1 MTTSNKYAT
10 GQCSVHSNSL
20 FASRRQ
26 NSLPPPSPLGEGVYP
41 VRMLGELGMSESS
54 HLVELGQAA
63 STSLHATGV
72 VESRHQQQQHH
83 QYGRERFSLKRYN
96 TAPVAWQ
103 PSSTGCV
110 VDESRLLTSLSTLC
124 PNTPEEEPSCSG
136 SRNSPGEGH
145 DYFSN
150 GTQNNSNDTARAVPT
165 LRKPPNN
172 NSSSTTTNTPY
183 ATTTP
188 LSSTETLPLLPTLSD
203 EAAKQ
208 DKDDQ
213 EETKRAIH
221 CSRHMRDYHCPCATC
236 ARFRRTRRQRP
247 RASRGRSQT
256 RRSHGG
262 GGADTVIIID
272 TWKPASSLPVK
283 RFSLLAAAT
292 ALRDATTTTP
302 AEMSGAADN
311 DKNTTSGEQTS
322 TETGEAAPVSDKKS
336 RSTASPKL
344 CSPDSSSELFT
355 PISELSSVGMLFE
368 YKERL
373 GRLRIRQQDAILRCE
388 EHHTTQKSR
397 VRQTINVDFGYVKSE
412 SMIWEERLKKL
423 EAEEKGALSAADK
436 LDSSNNNEDGED
448 CHDKE
453 TLGTASASPKHNKGV
468 VCPKL
473 KKVTI
478 KAAKAFFRQVLMIK
492 KITEL
497 EQDHQLDLARL
508 RRHHLEQDRELLE
521 EYPAIN
527 NCLCAGDSPLSKT
540 VRQQKYWKP
549 LLVAIAN
556 KKNWEVPQ
564 ARGVDW

>member
-1 MTTSNKYAT
+1 
-10 GQCSVHSNSL
+10 
-20 FASRRQ
+20 
-26 NSLPPPSPLGEGVYP
+26 
-41 VRMLGELGMSESS
+41 MSESS
-54 HLVELGQAA
+54 HLVELGHAA

-72 VESRHQQQQHH
+72 VDSRHQQQQQH
-83 QYGRERFSLKRYN
+83 QSGREQFSLKRFN
-96 TAPVAWQ
+96 TAPPAGQ
-103 PSSTGCV
+103 SSSTGCV
-110 VDESRLLTSLSTLC
+110 VDESRPLSSSSTLC
-124 PNTPEEEPSCSG
+124 LNTPDEEPSCSG
-136 SRNSPGEGH
+136 SRNSSGEGH
-145 DYFSN
+145 DYFSSTSN
-150 GTQNNSNDTARAVPT
+150 SLNNTVRVVPT
-165 LRKPPNN
+165 LRKPLDNN
-172 NSSSTTTNTPY
+172 YSTISTPY

-188 LSSTETLPLLPTLSD
+188 LSSTDTLPLLPVPSD

-208 DKDDQ
+208 ENYEV
-213 EETKRAIH
+213 EEKKRAIH
-221 CSRHMRDYHCPCATC
+221 CSRHMRDHHCPCATC

-262 GGADTVIIID
+262 GGADTVIITD
-272 TWKPASSLPVK
+272 TWKPANSLPVK

-311 DKNTTSGEQTS
+311 DKNTTSSEQTS
-322 TETGEAAPVSDKKS
+322 TETGEAATVSERKS
-336 RSTASPKL
+336 RSTASSKP
-344 CSPDSSSELFT
+344 CSPDSPSELFT

-453 TLGTASASPKHNKGV
+453 TLGTASASPKHNKGA

-473 KKVTI
+473 KKVTM

-492 KITEL
+492 KIAEL
-497 EQDHQLDLARL
+497 EQDRQLDLARL
-508 RRHHLEQDRELLE
+508 CRHHLEQDRELLE
-521 EYPAIN
+521 EYPALN

-549 LLVAIAN
+549 LLVAIAD
-556 KKNWEVPQ
+556 KKNWEVPR